1 MCDEDK
7 ALRLAGLALQ
17 AEYGDYNKDTMGRN
31 YFVPEH
37 YFSERTLKR
46 LGTGYV
52 RDHAPDTHKEL
63 QGVSEME
70 AQTDFIKVSD

>member
-1 MCDEDK
+1 LCDEEK
-7 ALRLAGLALQ
+7 ALGLTGLALQ

-63 QGVSEME
+63 AGMSEVE
-70 AQTDFIKVSD
+70 AQMEFIKV